1 VTTAAAC
8 LLDALALEQTAT
20 DAFVGISIPGP
31 RRRVFGGQVAAQS
44 LAAAGRT
51 VSAGRRPHSAH
62 VTFLRPGDP
71 ELPLRYAVERVR
83 DGGSFSTR
91 RVVATQHG
99 RQICHVTVSFQVPE
113 DGVEHQ
119 VPMPAVPA
127 PDDLPTRPLPFPQPF
142 DVRDVPGPRAHPAS
156 SVWMRHTDPVPDD
169 PLLQACLFTYASDLS
184 LFEPVL
190 RAHDVH
196 WADPALQGASL
207 DHVIWFHRPLRVD
220 EWFLYDH
227 DSPNAAAGRAL
238 AIGRVFRRDG
248 LLVAS
253 VAQEGLIRIRRDDP
267 RGDDPRPGDPDGG
280 R

>member
-1 VTTAAAC
+1 MTTAAAG
-8 LLDALALEQTAT
+8 LLDALALEQTAA
-20 DAFVGISIPGP
+20 DAFLAISVPGP
-31 RRRVFGGQVAAQS
+31 RDRVFGGQVAAQS

-51 VSAGRRPHSAH
+51 VSPGRRPHSLH
-62 VTFLRPGDP
+62 THFLRPGDP
-71 ELPLRYAVERVR
+71 RTPIRYDVERVR

-91 RVVATQHG
+91 GVVASQRD
-99 RQICHVTVSFQVPE
+99 RQICQVTVSFHVSE

-119 VPMPAVPA
+119 ARMPEVPA
-127 PDDLPTRPLPFPQPF
+127 PYGLAARPVPFPQPF
-142 DVRDVPGPRAHPAS
+142 DIRDVPGRRDTPAN

-169 PLLQACLFTYASDLS
+169 ELLQACLFTYASDLS

-190 RAHDVH
+190 RAHGVR
-196 WADPALQGASL
+196 WTDPTLQSATL
-207 DHVIWFHRPLRVD
+207 DHVVWFHRPFRVD

-253 VAQEGLIRIRRDDP
+253 VAQEGLIRVRREDP
-267 RGDDPRPGDPDGG
+267 RGG